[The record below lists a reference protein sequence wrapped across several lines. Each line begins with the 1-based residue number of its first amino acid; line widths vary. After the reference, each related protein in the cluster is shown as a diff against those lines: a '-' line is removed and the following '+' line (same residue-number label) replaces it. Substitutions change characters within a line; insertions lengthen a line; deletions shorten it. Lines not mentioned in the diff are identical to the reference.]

1 MSGGG
6 RGLKVNDG
14 DFWLSGNFMMLNRSW
29 PPTLGGAIAP
39 KRSMGKGDIW
49 VLKLMTEISG
59 FLVIP

>member
-6 RGLKVNDG
+6 IGLKVNDG
-14 DFWLSGNFMMLNRSW
+14 DFWLSGNFMMLNSSCLAA
-29 PPTLGGAIAP
+29 LGGAIAP
-39 KRSMGKGDIW
+39 KRSMGKGGIW